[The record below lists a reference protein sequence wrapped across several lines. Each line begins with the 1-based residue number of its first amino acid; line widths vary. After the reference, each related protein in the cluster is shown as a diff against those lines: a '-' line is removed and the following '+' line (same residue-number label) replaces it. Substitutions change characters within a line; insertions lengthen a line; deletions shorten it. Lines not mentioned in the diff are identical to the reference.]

1 MAKYVFCILTGII
14 LMLILGV
21 AKDEMHGQHMKM
33 AVHDFAELGYT
44 ESFCQIS
51 SDTEAKLAY
60 LNFDSV
66 FDGVMATDI
75 KLCEGTF
82 SALSFSR
89 NISIPKT
96 LKLASTIRILSSL
109 NTLLPQEK
117 GKNLYSN
124 INYVKSSYRYFVYTL
139 RNILI

>member
-1 MAKYVFCILTGII
+1 MAKHVFCILTGII

-33 AVHDFAELGYT
+33 AAHDFAELGYT

-51 SDTEAKLAY
+51 SDTEARLAY

-89 NISIPKT
+89 NICTPKT

-109 NTLLPQEK
+109 NTQEK